1 MVNYYIKESS
11 RVVSSSDLEKL
22 NDLSYD
28 EVLWIDMVAPD
39 SDERAIVEA
48 FLNISLQ
55 TQQQAEEIEI
65 SSRYY
70 ETESAL
76 YANTSFLISEK
87 EGSSLSTEQVSF
99 ILCEGVLV
107 SMRPIGLRAFNE
119 TIRRLYANHRL
130 YPTCFHVMVSVLES
144 RIDIDADMLEALA
157 KEVTQLNKQPL
168 DKTSEIRLDSEFLL
182 RINSLQENTMLLRE
196 SIIDK
201 QRVVSSILKSERFP
215 SDTVPKLNLI
225 IRDIG
230 SLVSHA
236 DFAFE
241 RLEFLQNTV
250 MGLISLEQNKVI
262 KIFTVASLIFMPPT
276 LISSLYGMNF
286 KFMPELSWSFGY
298 PFAICLMLLSVGL
311 TLLFFRMKKML

>member
-28 EVLWIDMVAPD
+28 EVLWIDLVSPTA
-39 SDERAIVEA
+39 DERTAVES

-55 TQQQAEEIEI
+55 TQQQAEEIES

-76 YANTSFLISEK
+76 YANTSFLISDK
-87 EGSSLSTEQVSF
+87 DSGLSTEQVSF

-107 SMRPIGLRAFNE
+107 SIRPIGLRAFNE
-119 TIRRLYANHRL
+119 TIRRLYANHRM

-144 RIDIDADMLEALA
+144 RIDIDADMLEVIA
-157 KEVTQLNKQPL
+157 KEVTLLNKQPL
-168 DKTSEIRLDSEFLL
+168 DKTAEVRLDSDLL
-182 RINSLQENTMLLRE
+182 LKINSLQESTMMLRE
-196 SIIDK
+196 SVIDK

-276 LISSLYGMNF
+276 LISSIYGMNF
-286 KFMPELSWSFGY
+286 HHMPELGWSLGY
-298 PFAICLMLLSVGL
+298 PWALLLMVLSVAITL
-311 TLLFFRMKKML
+311 TFFKIKKML

>member
-1 MVNYYIKESS
+1 LAN
-11 RVVSSSDLEKL
+11 L
-22 NDLSYD
+22 NELSYD
-28 EVLWIDMVAPD
+28 EVLWIDMVSPTNE
-39 SDERAIVEA
+39 ERSGIEA
-48 FLNISLQ
+48 FLSISLQ
-55 TQQQAEEIEI
+55 TQQQAEEIES

-76 YANTSFLISEK
+76 YANTSFLLVSAEH
-87 EGSSLSTEQVSF
+87 ELASEQVSF

-107 SMRPIGLRAFNE
+107 SIRPKGLRAFNE

-130 YPTCFHVMVSVLES
+130 FPTCFHVMVSILES

-157 KEVTQLNKQPL
+157 KEVTSINKLPLEESTTKVKLN
-168 DKTSEIRLDSEFLL
+168 SELL
-182 RINSLQENTMLLRE
+182 LTINRLQENTMMMRE

-201 QRVVSSILKSERFP
+201 QRVVSSILKSDRFP
-215 SDTVPKLNLI
+215 SDTTPKLSII

-262 KIFTVASLIFMPPT
+262 KIFTVASLVFMPPT
-276 LISSLYGMNF
+276 LISSIYGMNF
-286 KFMPELSWSFGY
+286 QAMPELSWRLGY
-298 PFAICLMLLSVGL
+298 PFALCLMVLSVGI
-311 TLLFFRMKKML
+311 TLLFFRIKKML

>member
-39 SDERAIVEA
+39 SEERAVVEA

-55 TQQQAEEIEI
+55 TQQQAEEIES

-76 YANTSFLISEK
+76 YANTSFLVSEK
-87 EGSSLSTEQVSF
+87 EGGLSTEQVSF

-144 RIDIDADMLEALA
+144 RIDIDADMLEVIA
-157 KEVTQLNKQPL
+157 KEVTLLNKQPL
-168 DKTSEIRLDSEFLL
+168 DKTAEVRLDSDLL
-182 RINSLQENTMLLRE
+182 LKINSLQESTMMLRE
-196 SIIDK
+196 SVIDK

-230 SLVSHA
+230 SLISHA

-276 LISSLYGMNF
+276 LISSMYGMNF
-286 KFMPELSWSFGY
+286 QHMPELSWNFGY
-298 PFAICLMLLSVGL
+298 PLAICLMLLSVGII
-311 TLLFFRMKKML
+311 LLFFRMKKIL